1 MKHSSEISSAVND
14 SARAQASPTG
24 ETAKTYVFV
33 FVPVYIT
40 RKTVASTPLF
50 RRNLLLKLR
59 RIFFRQTRQSLLPFW
74 TWFIDNPRPTST
86 RGS

>member
-1 MKHSSEISSAVND
+1 MKPSFAISSAVNE
-14 SARAQASPTG
+14 SARIQPSQTG

-40 RKTVASTPLF
+40 KKTVASTPLS

-59 RIFFRQTRQSLLPFW
+59 RIFLRQTRQSLSPFW
-74 TWFIDNPRPTST
+74 TWFIDNPRPTSK